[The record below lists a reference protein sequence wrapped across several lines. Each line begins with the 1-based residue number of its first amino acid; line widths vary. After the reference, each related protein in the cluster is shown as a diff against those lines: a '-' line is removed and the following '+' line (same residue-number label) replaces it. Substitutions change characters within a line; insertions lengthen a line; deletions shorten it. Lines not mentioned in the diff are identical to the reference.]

1 MPPYFT
7 TCQSKSHGSEY
18 TGSKKG
24 LTKVQSKSQ
33 EARPLT
39 RLSRPWTPAA
49 DIWYL
54 TVRTFAWLAFAC
66 CGFAWR

>member
-33 EARPLT
+33 EARSLT
-39 RLSRPWTPAA
+39 RLTALDPSR
-49 DIWYL
+49 
-54 TVRTFAWLAFAC
+54 
-66 CGFAWR
+66 